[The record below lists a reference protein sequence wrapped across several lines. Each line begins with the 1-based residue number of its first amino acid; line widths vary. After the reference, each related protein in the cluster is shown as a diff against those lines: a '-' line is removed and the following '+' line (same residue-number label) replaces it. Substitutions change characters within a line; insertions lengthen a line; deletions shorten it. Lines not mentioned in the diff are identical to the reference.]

1 MYAENFRFC
10 LFWEILPERKRR
22 GGFAVAQAYP
32 QFRPAYSHE
41 EMVEHFLLTPAELQ
55 LVLTC
60 RGDANHCGMALL
72 LKTLSYLG
80 YVPDPMP
87 RIPDEIRSFVAGQLG
102 LLWDSSEAYAWNGST
117 RDYHLAQIRQHT
129 GWRFPTA
136 RDKDELEVWLRTQG
150 AMEAHTVDALFDT
163 ACERLRN
170 LRVELPAEGE
180 LQRVV
185 NSALNG
191 FFQDVQRGISDV
203 LAAEVRTRID
213 TLLVVPGAA
222 AVSGFEELKTD
233 PGKPGVDNLQIE
245 IQKLMNIRATGV
257 CAEPFAGMSWK
268 LLQMLKRRA
277 SNETASEMREHPA
290 IVRYALMACFL
301 YVRATEVTDDVTRM
315 AIDLIH
321 RMDTRSEKQIHRE
334 FLADLK
340 RVDGKMQILS
350 RVVEAVVE
358 KPDGI
363 VREVIFP
370 QVKEETF
377 HNLLTEFRASGPE
390 LRLLRQTVMQRKFAR
405 HYRRMLPALLES
417 MRFRS
422 DNRFQ
427 PVIEALAAIQRNL
440 TTHQE
445 HFPEPVPIEGVVT
458 SRWKEKVFEQ
468 VEGETKINR
477 HYYELCVLEKLERAL
492 KCKEVWVEGSYAFR
506 NPSDDLP
513 GDWSD
518 EQRRALHYRDL
529 GTPLD
534 AQSFMRLL
542 RGRMSA
548 ALMELNRVLPE
559 LSHLRVFHPNKKE
572 DRGLWALTRLEPQP
586 EPQSLGL
593 IKEKIGSRYGMLDL
607 LDVFVEA
614 DRLVGFTRFFT
625 HSGTKEIRSREALRP
640 LLILDLFG
648 EATNMGIKRVAN
660 ANDRYS
666 YDELL
671 YVRKTYFSPEALR
684 NANGAVVNK
693 LLALRNPRLWGEGAS
708 SCASD
713 GSRFESWKQ
722 NLMTEWRSRYK
733 GYGVMVYWHVETNAV
748 SIYSQTKSFSTSE
761 IAAMIEGLVRHDTEM
776 RVEKNFVDSHGQSE
790 VAFAFCHLLGSVR
803 LMPRL
808 KRIKYER
815 LYLPDRGTAGVYP
828 NLAGT
833 FARPVRWEL
842 IEQQYD
848 EMVKAAVALKRGTA
862 TSEAI
867 LKRYNSYNVTHPTY
881 KALAEV
887 GKAEKTIYLC
897 DYLPSREVQREVHEG
912 LNVVENW
919 NATNDFICYGRQG
932 ELATNNREQQEV
944 VTLSLQLLQNC
955 LMLINTL
962 LLERTIEREGMWE
975 RLTAEDLR
983 ALTPLFHGHI
993 NPYGQFALDL
1003 ARPSFLEAA

>member
-1 MYAENFRFC
+1 
-10 LFWEILPERKRR
+10 
-22 GGFAVAQAYP
+22 VAKAYP
-32 QFRPAYSHE
+32 QFRSSYSHE

-60 RGDANHCGMALL
+60 RGDANRCGMALL
-72 LKTLSYLG
+72 LKALLHLG

-87 RIPDEIRSFVAGQLG
+87 RIPEEVRSFVAGQLG
-102 LLWDSSEAYAWNGST
+102 LLWDCSEAYSWQGST
-117 RDYHLAQIRQHT
+117 RDYHLAQIRQQT
-129 GWRFPTA
+129 GWRFSTTQ
-136 RDKDELEVWLRTQG
+136 DKDDLEHWLRTQG
-150 AMEAHTVDALFDT
+150 AMEAHTADALFDS
-163 ACERLRN
+163 AVDRLRS

-180 LQRVV
+180 LQRLV

-191 FFQDVQRGISDV
+191 FFQDIQRHICDA

-213 TLLVVPGAA
+213 ALLTVPESAA
-222 AVSGFEELKTD
+222 ISGFEELKAD
-233 PGKPGVDNLQIE
+233 PGKLGVNNLQVE
-245 IQKLMNIRATGV
+245 IRKLTNIRAVGV
-257 CAEPFAGMSWK
+257 CAEPFTGMPWN

-277 SNETASEMREHPA
+277 ANETASEMRDHPA
-290 IVRYALMACFL
+290 IIRYALMACFL
-301 YVRATEVTDDVTRM
+301 YVRVMEVTDDVTRM

-321 RMDTRSEKQIHRE
+321 RMDRRSEKQIHRE

-340 RVDGKMQILS
+340 RVEGKMQILS
-350 RVVEAVVE
+350 RVAEAVVE

-370 QVKEETF
+370 RVKEETF
-377 HNLLTEFRASGPE
+377 HNLLTEFRANGPE

-405 HYRRMLPALLES
+405 HYPRMLPALLAS
-417 MRFRS
+417 LRFRS

-427 PVIEALAAIQRNL
+427 PVIEALAAVERNL
-440 TTHQE
+440 TTRQE
-445 HFPEPVPIEGVVT
+445 YFSEPVPIEGVVT
-458 SRWKEKVFEQ
+458 PRWQEKVFERAK
-468 VEGETKINR
+468 GETKINR

-518 EQRRALHYRDL
+518 EQRRTLHYNDL
-529 GTPLD
+529 GKPLD
-534 AQSFMRLL
+534 AQSFVRLL
-542 RGRMSA
+542 RTRMSS
-548 ALMELNRVLPE
+548 ALMEFNRVVPE
-559 LSHLRVFHPNKKE
+559 LSHLRIFRPNKKD
-572 DRGLWALTRLEPQP
+572 DRGLWALARLEPQP

-593 IKEKIGSRYGMLDL
+593 IKEKIGRRYGMLDL

-614 DRLVGFTRFFT
+614 DRLVDFTRFFT

-666 YDELL
+666 YEELL
-671 YVRKTYFSPEALR
+671 YVRRTYFSPEALR

-722 NLMTEWRSRYK
+722 NPMTEWRSRYK
-733 GYGVMVYWHVETNAV
+733 GYSVMVYWHVETNAV
-748 SIYSQTKSFSTSE
+748 AIYSQTKSFSSSE
-761 IAAMIEGLVRHDTEM
+761 VAAMIEGLVRHDTEM

-815 LYLPDRGTAGVYP
+815 LYLPEKGRAGDYS

-833 FARPVRWEL
+833 FARSIRWEL

-848 EMVKAAVALKRGTA
+848 EMVKSTVAVKRGTA

-867 LKRYNSYNVTHPTY
+867 LKRYNSYNVTHSTY

-887 GKAEKTIYLC
+887 GKAEKTIFLC

-919 NATNDFICYGRQG
+919 NATNDFICYGHQG
-932 ELATNNREQQEV
+932 ELATNSREQQEI

-962 LLERTIEREGMWE
+962 LIERTIEREGLWE